1 MINFSYAKIIHMAN
15 AEFNNLKSRVQH
27 QQKKKIRK
35 VRFYHSFLTI
45 VLLLCVIQISYSALL
60 NLAKIVVYQAKIAKA
75 QSLYAAAQSRNSNLK
90 NEIKN
95 FSSMYKVESI
105 ARNNLKMAAK
115 DEVLVII
122 NQPHDEEEENDR
134 NENSFAKFLENFAS
148 KFNKD
153 DEMAM

>member
-1 MINFSYAKIIHMAN
+1 MAN
-15 AEFNNLKSRVQH
+15 TEFNNLKSRVQSR
-27 QQKKKIRK
+27 QKKKIRK

-60 NLAKIVVYQAKIAKA
+60 NLAKIVVYQAKITKA
-75 QSLYAAAQSRNSNLK
+75 QSLFADAQSRNSNLK
-90 NEIKN
+90 SEIKN

-122 NQPHDEEEENDR
+122 NQPREVENENDK
-134 NENSFAKFLENFAS
+134 NENSFVKFLENFAS

-153 DEMAM
+153 DEIAM